1 LRRLGRLLGSRK
13 DSRDTLGSLAAGMG
27 GQLAIVVSGIVAA
40 RLLGPADRGYLAL
53 LVLVPVIL
61 AKLGGLGLPLA
72 VAYECARS
80 PAVAR
85 PLSGRIARR
94 FALQAAVLLVIHG
107 LLLWALLHDEDR
119 EVVVS
124 GIVTLAL
131 VPASLAHEYAIAF
144 LQGLRRFG
152 PFNVLRM
159 LPVVLYTAAVL
170 AFLVSGASDLVAF
183 VVAWTAAWCAA
194 AALAV
199 RAVGTTLPREIA
211 PPGEMPPMAAMTRF
225 GAKGF
230 LGSASPVETFRLDQ
244 ALIGLFLPPVAL
256 GYYVAAI
263 AFTNLPRFLA
273 QSIGLVASPGVAA
286 APNRREGRH
295 MMWRYLWLAVLVCT
309 PVIVVLEATV
319 GWLLPFLFGS
329 AFEDAIPMA
338 RILLLGALFL
348 SLRRVLTDGARGLGR
363 PTIGTIAEVASW
375 VVLLPAVTVAA
386 AAGDAT
392 DMAMAV
398 TAAAF
403 VSLVVIVVG
412 LTTRRSVAED
422 GASHWLGAGP
432 TERVV

>member
-1 LRRLGRLLGSRK
+1 
-13 DSRDTLGSLAAGMG
+13 M
-27 GQLAIVVSGIVAA
+27 VSGIVAA
-40 RLLGPADRGYLAL
+40 RLLGPADRGHLAF

-94 FALQAAVLLVIHG
+94 FAVQAAVLLVIHG
-107 LLLWALLHDEDR
+107 LLLWVLLHDEDR

-199 RAVGTTLPREIA
+199 RAVGTMLPREIA
-211 PPGEMPPMAAMTRF
+211 PPER
-225 GAKGF
+225 
-230 LGSASPVETFRLDQ
+230 
-244 ALIGLFLPPVAL
+244 
-256 GYYVAAI
+256 
-263 AFTNLPRFLA
+263 
-273 QSIGLVASPGVAA
+273 AA
-286 APNRREGRH
+286 ADGRDDPVRREGLPR
-295 MMWRYLWLAVLVCT
+295 LA
-309 PVIVVLEATV
+309 PR
-319 GWLLPFLFGS
+319 PSRRSGS
-329 AFEDAIPMA
+329 
-338 RILLLGALFL
+338 
-348 SLRRVLTDGARGLGR
+348 
-363 PTIGTIAEVASW
+363 
-375 VVLLPAVTVAA
+375 
-386 AAGDAT
+386 
-392 DMAMAV
+392 
-398 TAAAF
+398 
-403 VSLVVIVVG
+403 
-412 LTTRRSVAED
+412 TRR
-422 GASHWLGAGP
+422 
-432 TERVV
+432 

>member
-1 LRRLGRLLGSRK
+1 
-13 DSRDTLGSLAAGMG
+13 
-27 GQLAIVVSGIVAA
+27 
-40 RLLGPADRGYLAL
+40 
-53 LVLVPVIL
+53 
-61 AKLGGLGLPLA
+61 
-72 VAYECARS
+72 
-80 PAVAR
+80 VAR

-94 FALQAAVLLVIHG
+94 FAVQSAVLLVIHA

-159 LPVVLYTAAVL
+159 LPVALYTAAVL

-199 RAVGTTLPREIA
+199 RAVEATLPREA
-211 PPGEMPPMAAMTRF
+211 VPPGSVPAMRDMTRF

-230 LGSASPVETFRLDQ
+230 LGSASPVETFRVDQ

-273 QSIGLVASPGVAA
+273 QSVGLVASPAVAA
-286 APNRREGRH
+286 APDRREGRH
-295 MMWRYLWLAVLVCT
+295 LMWRYLWLAVVICT
-309 PVIVVLEATV
+309 PVILALELTV
-319 GWLLPFLFGS
+319 GRLLPFLFGS
-329 AFEDAIPMA
+329 AFEEAIPMS
-338 RILLLGALFL
+338 RILLVGALFL

-375 VVLLPAVTVAA
+375 VVLLPAVVVAA

-398 TAAAF
+398 TASAF

-412 LTTRRSVAED
+412 LTTRRSLAED
-422 GASHWLGAGP
+422 GASHWLGARRS
-432 TERVV
+432 ERVV

>member
-1 LRRLGRLLGSRK
+1 LKRLGRLLGSRQ
-13 DSRDTLGSLAAGMG
+13 DSRDTLGSLAAGVG

-40 RLLGPADRGYLAL
+40 RLLGPADRGHLAF

-61 AKLGGLGLPLA
+61 AKLGGLGLSLA
-72 VAYECARS
+72 VVYECARS

-94 FALQAAVLLVIHG
+94 FAAQSGVLLLIHG
-107 LLLWALLHDEDR
+107 ALLAIVLHDEDR
-119 EVVVS
+119 SVVVS

-131 VPASLAHEYAIAF
+131 VPASLGHEYAIAF

-152 PFNVLRM
+152 PFNILRM
-159 LPVVLYTAAVL
+159 LPVALYTAAVL

-183 VVAWTAAWCAA
+183 VVAWTAAWCAS
-194 AALAV
+194 AALAA
-199 RAVGTTLPREIA
+199 RAVGATLARERGAEA
-211 PPGEMPPMAAMTRF
+211 PPPSMRAMTRF

-273 QSIGLVASPGVAA
+273 QSVGLVASPAVAA
-286 APNRREGRH
+286 APDRREGRH
-295 MMWRYLWLAVLVCT
+295 MMWRYLWLAVLLCT
-309 PVIVVLEATV
+309 PVVLLLEATV
-319 GWLLPFLFGS
+319 GWLLPFLFGG

-338 RILLLGALFL
+338 RILLVGALFL

-363 PTIGTIAEVASW
+363 PAIGTIAEVASW

-386 AAGDAT
+386 VAGDAT
-392 DMAMAV
+392 DMAVAV
-398 TAAAF
+398 TASAF
-403 VSLVVIVVG
+403 VSLVVMVAG
-412 LTTRRSVAED
+412 LTTRRSIAED
-422 GASHWLGAGP
+422 GAAGWLG
-432 TERVV
+432 TSRKERVV

>member
-1 LRRLGRLLGSRK
+1 MRRLGRLLGSRQ
-13 DSRDTLGSLAAGMG
+13 DSRDTLGSLAAGLG

-40 RLLGPADRGYLAL
+40 RLLGPADRGHLAF

-72 VAYECARS
+72 VAYECARR

-85 PLSGRIARR
+85 LLSGRIARR
-94 FALQAAVLLVIHG
+94 FSLQAVALLVIQG
-107 LLLWALLHDEDR
+107 ALLALLLHDEDR
-119 EVVVS
+119 EVVVA
-124 GIVTLAL
+124 GLVTLAL

-159 LPVVLYTAAVL
+159 LPVALYTVAVL
-170 AFLVSGASDLVAF
+170 AFLVSGASDLLAF
-183 VVAWTAAWCAA
+183 VVAWTAAWCVAA
-194 AALAV
+194 VLAV
-199 RAVGTTLPREIA
+199 RAVGSAFPRETAPA
-211 PPGEMPPMAAMTRF
+211 PPMGAMTRF

-273 QSIGLVASPGVAA
+273 QSVGLVASPAVAA
-286 APNRREGRH
+286 AASRREGRRL
-295 MMWRYLWLAVLVCT
+295 MWRYFWLALIICT
-309 PVIVVLEATV
+309 PVIVALEATV
-319 GWLLPFLFGS
+319 GWLLPALFGG
-329 AFEDAIPMA
+329 AFDEAIPMA

-363 PTIGTIAEVASW
+363 PAIGTVAEIASW
-375 VVLLPAVTVAA
+375 VVLLPAVAFAA

-392 DMAMAV
+392 DMAVAV

-403 VSLVVIVVG
+403 VGLVVIVAG

-422 GASHWLGAGP
+422 GASHWLGTGP
-432 TERVV
+432 TERAA

>member
-1 LRRLGRLLGSRK
+1 MRRLGRLLGSRK

-40 RLLGPADRGYLAL
+40 RLLGPADRGHLAF
-53 LVLVPVIL
+53 LVLIPVIL

-94 FALQAAVLLVIHG
+94 FAVQSAVLLVIHG

-159 LPVVLYTAAVL
+159 LPVALYTAAVL

-199 RAVGTTLPREIA
+199 RAVETTLPREAA
-211 PPGEMPPMAAMTRF
+211 PPGSVPAMRDMTRF

-230 LGSASPVETFRLDQ
+230 LGSASPVETFRVDQ

-273 QSIGLVASPGVAA
+273 QSVGLVASPAVAA
-286 APNRREGRH
+286 APDRREGRH
-295 MMWRYLWLAVLVCT
+295 LMWRYLWLAVVLCT
-309 PVIVVLEATV
+309 PVILALELTV
-319 GWLLPFLFGS
+319 GRLLPFLFGS
-329 AFEDAIPMA
+329 AFEEAIPMS
-338 RILLLGALFL
+338 RILLVGALFL

-375 VVLLPAVTVAA
+375 VVLLPAVVVAA

-392 DMAMAV
+392 DMALAV
-398 TAAAF
+398 TASAF

-412 LTTRRSVAED
+412 LTTRRSLAED
-422 GASHWLGAGP
+422 GASHWLGARRS
-432 TERVV
+432 ERVV